1 MTLQERSD
9 LVLTFARVLQ
19 VNGQSTDEAVAAA
32 ERLSNDL
39 DLHATIIARWGEVQ
53 LQAGDGGARL
63 VSVEAADPTGV
74 DMDRVASAMRTVD
87 EVGAGRLAQPAVLE
101 AISAISDAPPA
112 PTWLFTLAA
121 AAGAA
126 ALSVLFWVPHLPAV
140 ALILA
145 SAAGGAGLRRTPAP
159 DNTHSPPPPP
169 FSAPLAGPL
178 CAPPARCPLRS

>member
-9 LVLTFARVLQ
+9 LVLTFARVLH
-19 VNGQSTDEAVAAA
+19 VNGQSTDETVAAA

-39 DLHATIIARWGEVQ
+39 DLHATIIARWGELQ
-53 LQAGDGGARL
+53 LQARDGGARL

-126 ALSVLFWVPHLPAV
+126 GLPRVLWGQQPPCGAPNLPGR
-140 ALILA
+140 
-145 SAAGGAGLRRTPAP
+145 AGGRGPRPRPAP
-159 DNTHSPPPPP
+159 LNNSP
-169 FSAPLAGPL
+169 
-178 CAPPARCPLRS
+178 

>member
-9 LVLTFARVLQ
+9 LVLTFARVLH
-19 VNGQSTDEAVAAA
+19 VNGQSTDETVAAA

-39 DLHATIIARWGEVQ
+39 DLHATIIARWGELQ
-53 LQAGDGGARL
+53 LQARDGGARL

-126 ALSVLFWVPHLPAV
+126 APSVLFVVQHLPAV

-145 SAAGGAGLRRTPAP
+145 SAAGGAVLRRPPGPGSTK
-159 DNTHSPPPPP
+159 SPPPPLSAAPPPRP
-169 FSAPLAGPL
+169 F
-178 CAPPARCPLRS
+178 CAPPVR